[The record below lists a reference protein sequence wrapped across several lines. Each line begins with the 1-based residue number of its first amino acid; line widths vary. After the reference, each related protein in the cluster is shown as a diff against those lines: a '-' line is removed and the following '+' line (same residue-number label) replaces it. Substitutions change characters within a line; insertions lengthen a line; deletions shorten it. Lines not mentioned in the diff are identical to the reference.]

1 MGEKTS
7 GREGEWRREIK
18 EEKEVK
24 EREKRV
30 RQKEKDIQERECM
43 VEEEESFEL
52 RVKRK
57 VKNKEQ
63 ERNQKKVA
71 EQ

>member
-24 EREKRV
+24 EKGIFGEASKR
-30 RQKEKDIQERECM
+30 
-43 VEEEESFEL
+43 
-52 RVKRK
+52 
-57 VKNKEQ
+57 
-63 ERNQKKVA
+63 
-71 EQ
+71 